1 MLLKLIFKG
10 IAESPSILNLED
22 NDQIQLIVSSSNYNC
37 PGNQI
42 KSNIIEMDCLPTS
55 IESNF
60 IEELKIYPN
69 PAKDFI
75 AWDVKNR
82 FELYNAVGEIVKQ
95 GFDNQ
100 VDVSNLSNG
109 IYLIKIQNITQRIIK
124 Q

>member
-75 AWDVKNR
+75 AWDVKIR
-82 FELYNAVGEIVKQ
+82 FELYNTVGEIVKQ
-95 GFDNQ
+95 GFDNK